1 MKIQELKE
9 AIKAHKREE
18 LEFIIS
24 ELYKAIPK
32 AKKEDA
38 QFDELIKKPKKETVA
53 KSDKKAGRTIKAIK
67 ANVSNF
73 IFNAK
78 EQNYLVPN
86 RVIPKAQ
93 RSKWRFLVKNL
104 YNEILAAEKNGEP
117 TIECASVMKDLY
129 ECLTYSCHYICF
141 TAYDTF
147 ESVGIDQDDFFE
159 QIIKYYRDAVDISDF
174 INISI
179 RLIIDNPLN
188 RYTLYSS
195 LMKVFFNYCQ
205 TPAMREMVI
214 SNAKEILVTVKNEP
228 EKKDA
233 QFFSSTRNNE
243 LSYEKREKINNVV
256 EIIFRAHC
264 YLYEFSKGIDYT
276 RSNYIEK
283 NKEILLYVIVHL
295 LFGFH
300 NHEYIQ
306 KEIESNLSIN
316 PRESLLKLREYILK
330 NGKLPDYI

>member
-9 AIKAHKREE
+9 AIKSHKREE

-38 QFDELIKKPKKETVA
+38 QIDEIIKKPIKETAA
-53 KSDKKAGRTIKAIK
+53 KSDKKTGRTIKAIK
-67 ANVSNF
+67 ADVDNF

-78 EQNYLVPN
+78 EQNYLGPN
-86 RVIPKAQ
+86 RAIPKAQ

-104 YNEILAAEKNGEP
+104 YKEILVAEKNGES
-117 TIECASVMKDLY
+117 TVECASVMKDLY

-159 QIIKYYRDAVDISDF
+159 QIIKYYRDAVDIADF

-195 LMKVFFNYCQ
+195 LMTIFFNYCQ
-205 TPAMREMVI
+205 TPAMKEMVI
-214 SNAKEILVTVKNEP
+214 STAKDILVKVKNEP

-233 QFFSSTRNNE
+233 FFMSSTRTNE
-243 LSYEKREKINNVV
+243 MSYEKREKVNNLV

-264 YLYEFSKGIDYT
+264 YLYEFSIGAAFAQ
-276 RSNYIEK
+276 SNLIERD
-283 NKEILLYVIVHL
+283 KEITLYIVVRI
-295 LFGFH
+295 LFGFN
-300 NHEYIQ
+300 NHEQIL
-306 KEIESNLSIN
+306 KEIESNMSIK
-316 PRESLLKLREYILK
+316 PRESLLKLRDYILK
-330 NGKLPDYI
+330 NKKLPDYM